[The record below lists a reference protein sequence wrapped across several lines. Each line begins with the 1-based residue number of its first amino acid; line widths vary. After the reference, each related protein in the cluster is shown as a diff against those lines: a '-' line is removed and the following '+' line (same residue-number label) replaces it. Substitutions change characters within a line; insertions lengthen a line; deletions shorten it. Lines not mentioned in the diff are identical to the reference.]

1 MNFSLNKL
9 LSGIL
14 IFLTAAI
21 IVLTAAFLIA
31 DMRPPRKKAAQPVIQ
46 AVPNAQQTNA
56 YSGFGRLRA
65 VTRPA
70 EPAPS
75 ATVVFSPWFSY
86 QNGDSAF
93 YEELTKKSGALKK
106 EMIRYFALHTYA
118 ELKALGEERVK
129 AELTAAV
136 NEKLVLDKIDS
147 LYFSEYAL
155 LGEAE

>member
-46 AVPNAQQTNA
+46 AVPNTQQTSA

-70 EPAPS
+70 EPEPS

-93 YEELTKKSGALKK
+93 YEELTKKAERSKK
-106 EMIRYFALHTYA
+106 R
-118 ELKALGEERVK
+118 
-129 AELTAAV
+129 
-136 NEKLVLDKIDS
+136 
-147 LYFSEYAL
+147 
-155 LGEAE
+155 